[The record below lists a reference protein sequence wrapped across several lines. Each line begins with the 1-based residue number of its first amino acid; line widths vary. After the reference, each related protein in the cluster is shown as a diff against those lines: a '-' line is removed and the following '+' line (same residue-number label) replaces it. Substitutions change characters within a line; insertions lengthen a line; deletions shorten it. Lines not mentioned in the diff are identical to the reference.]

1 MSGTFLRI
9 SGLGAKMDLCSLH
22 LVRFRFDRSPR
33 AHRLIAY
40 LPKFASIYALPGG
53 IADLHSLE
61 G

>member
-1 MSGTFLRI
+1 MSRIFLRI
-9 SGLGAKMDLCSLH
+9 SGLGAKTDLCSSH
-22 LVRFRFDRSPR
+22 LVRFRFYRSPR

-40 LPKFASIYALPGG
+40 LPKFASICALPSG